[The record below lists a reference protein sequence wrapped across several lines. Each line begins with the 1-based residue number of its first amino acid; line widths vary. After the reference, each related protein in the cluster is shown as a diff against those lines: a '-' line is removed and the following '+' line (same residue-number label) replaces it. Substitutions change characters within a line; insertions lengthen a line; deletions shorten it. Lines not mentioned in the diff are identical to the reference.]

1 MITEQ
6 KTDRGRAVLTVETEE
21 EFLEAIARMDQD
33 DSIEIDAP
41 PELLEKHGAFDSAE
55 EHGLLAETD

>member
-6 KTDRGRAVLTVETEE
+6 KTDRGRTVLTVETEQ
-21 EFLEAIARMDQD
+21 EFPEAFARMDQD

-41 PELLEKHGAFDSAE
+41 PAAPFLPLDIA
-55 EHGLLAETD
+55 

>member
-1 MITEQ
+1 MTTEQ

-21 EFLEAIARMDQD
+21 EFLEVFAGMDQD

-41 PELLEKHGAFDSAE
+41 LELFGKHGAFDSPE
-55 EHGLLAETD
+55 EHGLLAEDD

>member
-21 EFLEAIARMDQD
+21 EFPEAFARMDED
-33 DSIEIDAP
+33 DSIKIDAP
-41 PELLEKHGAFDSAE
+41 PELLEKYGAFDSAE
-55 EHGLLAETD
+55 EHGLLDETD

>member
-6 KTDRGRAVLTVETEE
+6 KTDRGRIVLTVETEQ
-21 EFLEAIARMDQD
+21 EFPEAFARMDQD

-41 PELLEKHGAFDSAE
+41 PELFGKHGAFDSVE
-55 EHGLLAETD
+55 EHGLLAEDD

>member
-21 EFLEAIARMDQD
+21 EFLEAFARMDQD
-33 DSIEIDAP
+33 DSIEIDVP
-41 PELLEKHGAFDSAE
+41 SELLGKHGAFDSAE
-55 EHGLLAETD
+55 EHGLLAEDD